1 MMASPKYLFFVPI
14 LCQIILLLLISH
26 LPNILSQDS
35 SPTIAQCTPSLLLL
49 IPCTTFV
56 QGTSPSPGSAC
67 CGNLKQLYSQEPHCL
82 CLFLNGTNLR
92 SLPINRTLALQL
104 PALCSLQVNANMSA
118 CLGEQVH
125 MPATSPQSQVSFG
138 TKNNSTVIASPS
150 FSVPPRPIM
159 MGIGFG
165 SSKATNLKTGNR
177 FVVGPTLAI
186 LLFPSVLYYY

>member
-1 MMASPKYLFFVPI
+1 MLEIKLTYHACNNSHRKVINFLFRHLGKYFPITARSHYMMASPKYLFFVPI

-67 CGNLKQLYSQEPHCL
+67 CGNLKQLYSQEPRCL

-118 CLGEQVH
+118 CLGYIKCH
-125 MPATSPQSQVSFG
+125 IQS
-138 TKNNSTVIASPS
+138 
-150 FSVPPRPIM
+150 
-159 MGIGFG
+159 
-165 SSKATNLKTGNR
+165 
-177 FVVGPTLAI
+177 
-186 LLFPSVLYYY
+186 